1 MSAKGVGSV
10 KAWEADKKKA
20 VFVLAG
26 GFFLLVYSAVLGE
39 VHRRSSPTSVSLAE
53 ENAGK
58 VFLAQEQLEYLAQE
72 ELEFLQQLES
82 FLAGAS
88 IHQAA

>member
-39 VHRRSSPTSVSLAE
+39 VHRRSNPTSVSLAE

-58 VFLAQEQLEYLAQE
+58 VFSLAHWHI
-72 ELEFLQQLES
+72 
-82 FLAGAS
+82 
-88 IHQAA
+88 IHIK